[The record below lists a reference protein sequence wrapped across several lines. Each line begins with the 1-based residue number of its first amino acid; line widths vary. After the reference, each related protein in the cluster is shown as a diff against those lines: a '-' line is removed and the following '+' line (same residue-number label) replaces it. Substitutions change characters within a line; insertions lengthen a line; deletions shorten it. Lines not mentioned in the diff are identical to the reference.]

1 MRLIQTLVFSAPLR
15 LCLRLLG
22 VCQIR
27 SSHLQSA
34 QMRHWLIILTALALI
49 TAAIGCEKTVYEPGE
64 SEHGG
69 VFLHGSPPATTS
81 P

>member
-1 MRLIQTLVFSAPLR
+1 MNPVR
-15 LCLRLLG
+15 
-22 VCQIR
+22 CQIHCR
-27 SSHLQSA
+27 HLKSPI
-34 QMRHWLIILTALALI
+34 MRHWLILLTVIALI

-69 VFLHGSPPATTS
+69 VFLHGTPPATTS

>member
-1 MRLIQTLVFSAPLR
+1 
-15 LCLRLLG
+15 
-22 VCQIR
+22 
-27 SSHLQSA
+27 
-34 QMRHWLIILTALALI
+34 MRHWLIILTVIALF

-69 VFLHGSPPATTS
+69 IFLHGTPPATTS

>member
-1 MRLIQTLVFSAPLR
+1 MARF
-15 LCLRLLG
+15 LL
-22 VCQIR
+22 
-27 SSHLQSA
+27 
-34 QMRHWLIILTALALI
+34 ALALLGLL

-69 VFLHGSPPATTS
+69 IFLHGTPATTA